1 MMILAMIMIFKCL
14 LSAID
19 FATRYSTRYSDFLS
33 QPYSNPTRSQKTL
46 LAGAWSQG
54 TVNNIQLNT
63 LMTTKVKL
71 DKNVLCVDISCVSR
85 IGKGDQGILTK
96 RTWNTSHAPL
106 YLIGNS
112 LSKQILQKLNVYQN
126 TRMVWIVNWLWD
138 VDKENFGTM

>member
-1 MMILAMIMIFKCL
+1 MAARKESLFLGLFHFLNGVRISLEQKLVPDSELF
-14 LSAID
+14 S
-19 FATRYSTRYSDFLS
+19 FSTH
-33 QPYSNPTRSQKTL
+33 
-46 LAGAWSQG
+46 WSQG

-63 LMTTKVKL
+63 LTTTKVKL
-71 DKNVLCVDISCVSR
+71 DKNVLCVDISCVSM

-126 TRMVWIVNWLWD
+126 TRMV
-138 VDKENFGTM
+138 